1 MVPCIDPEDKKYYQ
15 FSFKNLIYEGPVPSL
30 VSPVG
35 SAERQG
41 RENSNE
47 FSSSGAVN
55 FSAYLLLLRRYLPL
69 NESRVPTC

>member
-15 FSFKNLIYEGPVPSL
+15 FSFKNLIYEGPVPSF

-41 RENSNE
+41 GENSN
-47 FSSSGAVN
+47 
-55 FSAYLLLLRRYLPL
+55 
-69 NESRVPTC
+69 